1 MRRKSQCVTYY
12 FHRSKGDMHVPAFFP
27 MNLYR
32 PSVSQQHRPLI
43 QLLHHPCFLALPSLL
58 FVVQDRDECLNN
70 KGRAKPWAGLRPGD
84 DVRRSFARFRKCFP
98 GVIARVG
105 PEPQTTSLISSI
117 LLSRI
122 AFLGLSGLLLCL
134 FDHLSCGRCSDLPPS
149 SCPEM
154 TSSTA
159 IAAAQSQYVVFSRQG
174 LQIP

>member
-1 MRRKSQCVTYY
+1 MRDVLLSSLKRGYARTGVFSHEPVQTLCIATTSSIASVA
-12 FHRSKGDMHVPAFFP
+12 P
-27 MNLYR
+27 
-32 PSVSQQHRPLI
+32 PSVFSCSPQPLVRR
-43 QLLHHPCFLALPSLL
+43 SG
-58 FVVQDRDECLNN
+58 RDERLNN

-154 TSSTA
+154 TGSTA

-174 LQIP
+174 LHIP